1 MQFMAKRIKYPVG
14 IQTFSE
20 IISEGYL
27 YVDKTEL
34 IYNLVDSSKY
44 VFLSRPRRFGKSLLM
59 STLEAFFEGKKKLF
73 EGLKIADLES
83 EWKSYPIFRFDMSG
97 GHLENP
103 EDLIQHVDSY
113 LNFIEKD
120 NNLHSDNS
128 FAIKFRELIIDAYQK
143 TGKQVVILIDEYD
156 KPILDLLHDNEKM
169 EAMKSALRGFYSVI
183 KSCDEYIKF
192 AMLTGITKFGKVS
205 VFSGINNLRDISML
219 PQYNGIC
226 GITESEFHN
235 YFKDSIIRF
244 AETNSISCEEAWKI
258 FKVMY
263 DGYHF
268 SDTKEFVY
276 NPFSVLNAFNDGQI
290 GSYWFK
296 SGSSNYLIKLIEK
309 NTYRLDNLEGAERTE
324 IELSDITSIN
334 HDIVPLLFQS
344 GYLTIKSALPNLGF
358 GNATKEFVLGFPN
371 NEVNAAFWE
380 SLSKRFFR
388 AADGNPA
395 FNLRKCVSDV
405 DEGRPNDFML
415 SMKSLF
421 ADTNSE
427 TEKNKEIHFQNMM
440 AIACKMMGLAV
451 RTEVHSAAGRCDMQ
465 IHTTNFV
472 YIFEFKIDGT
482 PEEAMAQILEKGYA
496 IPFESDPRTI
506 YLIGANF
513 LTKTRSLE
521 SWIIDQIK

>member
-1 MQFMAKRIKYPVG
+1 MTKRIKYPVG

-20 IISEGYL
+20 IITKGYL
-27 YVDKTEL
+27 YVDKTEY
-34 IYNLVDSSKY
+34 IYNLLDSSKY

-59 STLEAFFEGKKKLF
+59 STIEAYFEGKKELF
-73 EGLKIADLES
+73 YGLKIAELES
-83 EWKSYPIFRFDMSG
+83 EWKSYPIFHFDMSG
-97 GHLENP
+97 GHLETP

-113 LNFIEKD
+113 LNIIEKE

-156 KPILDLLHDNEKM
+156 KPILDLLHDNEKT

-219 PQYNGIC
+219 PKFNGIC
-226 GITESEFHN
+226 GITESEFHDS
-235 YFKDSIIRF
+235 FKDSISQF
-244 AETNSISCEEAWKI
+244 ALENEISTEEAWNI

-290 GSYWFK
+290 GSYWYQ
-296 SGSSNYLIKLIEK
+296 SGSPNYLIKLIEK
-309 NTYRLDNLEGAERTE
+309 KPYRLDNLEGAERSE
-324 IELSDITSIN
+324 IELGDIANIEY
-334 HDIVPLLFQS
+334 DIVPLLYQS
-344 GYLTIKSALPNLGF
+344 GYLTIKATLPGLGF
-358 GNATKEFVLGFPN
+358 GNAPKEYVLGFPN

-380 SLSKRFFR
+380 SLSRRFFR
-388 AADGNPA
+388 TTDGNST
-395 FNLRKCVSDV
+395 FNLRKCVMDIN
-405 DEGRPNDFML
+405 EGRPEDFMR

-427 TEKNKEIHFQNMM
+427 PEKNKEIHFQNMM
-440 AIACKMMGLAV
+440 AIACKMLGLAV
-451 RTEVHSAAGRCDMQ
+451 NTEVHSAAGRCDMQ
-465 IHTTNFV
+465 ILTRNFV
-472 YIFEFKIDGT
+472 YIFEFKINGT
-482 PEEAMAQILEKGYA
+482 PKEAIDQILEKGYA
-496 IPFESDPRTI
+496 IPFEADTRTVFI
-506 YLIGANF
+506 IGANF
-513 LTKTRSLE
+513 LTETRSLDN
-521 SWIIDQIK
+521 WIIEKI